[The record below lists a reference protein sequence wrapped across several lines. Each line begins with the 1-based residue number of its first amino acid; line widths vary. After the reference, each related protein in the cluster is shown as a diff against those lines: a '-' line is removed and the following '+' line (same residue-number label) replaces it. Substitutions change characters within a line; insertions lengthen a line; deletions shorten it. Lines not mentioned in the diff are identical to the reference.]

1 MAYRLATSYLFGLI
15 LLVGCSSKPTVLQD
29 ITLASSAAPSE
40 VQAVPTRTAPR
51 LSQESAYQGATSVVI
66 SGSGAKTNIVSDPF
80 FASGLSASSATRRG
94 DASPVA
100 VSNPAATP
108 SPVAIPT
115 PVQSPTRLATAVM
128 IESSPNTAP
137 NRASA
142 AGVSPNTAEASDSSD
157 SVSSSAAASSE
168 TKIASKILTIKK
180 TKPGCK
186 GSECPALNFK
196 RLTFTGYDRF
206 NSFLDQTLLSLALV
220 ESNRGKAFRDLT
232 ELELYFFKTANPR
245 DEISLASSVKYRSED
260 VVVVQLDSFIY
271 TGGAHGIS
279 TTQYLNWLP
288 KTDKLLTLEAMLV
301 PGKVPAYE
309 EALKK
314 QHALWLKKNPLA
326 KDDPIAYDKLWPFV
340 PNDNVALLENGL
352 GVTYDHYVLA
362 PYSFGKPTIYIPYR
376 ELKGIL
382 RPELM
387 PKS

>member
-1 MAYRLATSYLFGLI
+1 MVYRLAAPYLFGLL
-15 LLVGCSSKPTVLQD
+15 LLVGCSSKPIVLQD
-29 ITLASSAAPSE
+29 ITMASSTAPNT
-40 VQAVPTRTAPR
+40 VQAVPARTAPR
-51 LSQESAYQGATSVVI
+51 LSQASADQGATSVVV
-66 SGSGAKTNIVSDPF
+66 SGSGATTNIVSDPS
-80 FASGLSASSATRRG
+80 FALGPSATSAPRG
-94 DASPVA
+94 GEVSPI
-100 VSNPAATP
+100 ATP
-108 SPVAIPT
+108 SPVAIPS

-128 IESSPNTAP
+128 IEASLSTAP
-137 NRASA
+137 NSTNAVGASTSTTQ
-142 AGVSPNTAEASDSSD
+142 VSGSVD
-157 SVSSSAAASSE
+157 SVKSSVAANSD
-168 TKIASKILTIKK
+168 TKIASKVLSTKK

-186 GSECPALNFK
+186 GSECPILNFK

-220 ESNRGKAFRDLT
+220 ESNRDKAFRDLT

-301 PGKVPAYE
+301 PGKVSAYE

-382 RPELM
+382 RPELL

>member
-1 MAYRLATSYLFGLI
+1 MAYRLATPYLFGLL
-15 LLVGCSSKPTVLQD
+15 LLVGCSSKPTALQD
-29 ITLASSAAPSE
+29 ITLASSAAPGA
-40 VQAVPTRTAPR
+40 VQAVPTRTATR
-51 LSQESAYQGATSVVI
+51 LSRASDDQGATSVVV
-66 SGSGAKTNIVSDPF
+66 SGSGATTNIVSDPS
-80 FASGLSASSATRRG
+80 FASGRSASSATRG
-94 DASPVA
+94 DEVSPVA
-100 VSNPAATP
+100 VS
-108 SPVAIPT
+108 SPVAIPS

-128 IESSPNTAP
+128 IEPSPNAAP
-137 NRASA
+137 NRTNVVGASPSA
-142 AGVSPNTAEASDSSD
+142 NEGSGSVD
-157 SVSSSAAASSE
+157 SVNSSIAANSDL
-168 TKIASKILTIKK
+168 KIASKVLTIKK

-186 GSECPALNFK
+186 GSECPVLNFK

-220 ESNRGKAFRDLT
+220 ESNRDKAFRDLS

-245 DEISLASSVKYRSED
+245 DEISLASGVKYRSED

-301 PGKVPAYE
+301 PGKVSAYE

-376 ELKGIL
+376 ELRGIL